1 MTHTWEIHSLE
12 SNISNGL
19 ILSASWF
26 CRTHLEGQSTRTSSE
41 IALNYKNPSDSDFIS
56 YENVTPDLVLSWIT
70 GSIDTTALYSKHSQS
85 IADNINYQNSITTTK
100 GTPW

>member
-1 MTHTWEIHSLE
+1 MTHTWKIHSLE
-12 SNISNGL
+12 SNKSNGL

-26 CRTHLEGQSTRTSSE
+26 CRTHLEERSTRSLGE
-41 IALNYKNPSDSDFIS
+41 AALTYKNPSDSDFIS
-56 YENVTPDLVLSWIT
+56 YENVTPDLVLGWIT

-85 IADNINYQNSITTTK
+85 IADTINYENSITTIN